1 MQHSLVYTPEYE
13 KESQMLLTII
23 RRSTQVDRYEYPA
36 ALFVVPIDSDS
47 QQSTTIFVPGHTT
60 APGSILLAVL
70 TMFDNQQYRQYC
82 CTRYIAHATT
92 QQI

>member
-47 QQSTTIFVPGHTT
+47 QQSTTHLRTWSYNST
-60 APGSILLAVL
+60 
-70 TMFDNQQYRQYC
+70 RQY
-82 CTRYIAHATT
+82 TVSSINNV
-92 QQI
+92 